1 MNNLDE
7 LFQAATQVRSQ
18 AYAPYSQFK
27 VGAALKSDDN
37 QIYIG
42 CNAENISFPC
52 GTCAEAGAIANMIA
66 HGGKKIIEIV
76 VVADG
81 KDLIAPCGN
90 CLQKIQEFAIAETK
104 IHLADLNG
112 IKKTFDIAELLPFA
126 FADKELKK

>member
-104 IHLADLNG
+104 IHLADLHG
-112 IKKTFDIAELLPFA
+112 IKKTFGIAELLPFA